1 MLFFIPRV
9 STWEGCFFFD
19 VPLILLN
26 VLPKTSHKT
35 TSDPKVLHGFTTKK
49 GSVPLRVQDKRIKK
63 QLIRS
68 VRLLNSAG
76 GVYFVIA
83 AVPMSL

>member
-1 MLFFIPRV
+1 M
-9 STWEGCFFFD
+9 
-19 VPLILLN
+19 ILLN
-26 VLPKTSHKT
+26 VLPKTRPQNTHKRPQK
-35 TSDPKVLHGFTTKK
+35 SSWYHDQEGFQPPSCT
-49 GSVPLRVQDKRIKK
+49 GHCIKK